1 MDAISM
7 IAIQQT
13 AIRFNQ
19 AIDSSTVFLFF
30 EKNIKYRQMP
40 ATQPAVTDEIPAM
53 DLYRVFIIPLAFVKI
68 SLPSVAC
75 ICTTAMLPSSMT
87 PSRRI
92 AAAFILFF
100 WTHSLC
106 MVRLHL

>member
-1 MDAISM
+1 MMDAISM
-7 IAIQQT
+7 IAIQHT

-68 SLPSVAC
+68 
-75 ICTTAMLPSSMT
+75 
-87 PSRRI
+87 
-92 AAAFILFF
+92 
-100 WTHSLC
+100 
-106 MVRLHL
+106 